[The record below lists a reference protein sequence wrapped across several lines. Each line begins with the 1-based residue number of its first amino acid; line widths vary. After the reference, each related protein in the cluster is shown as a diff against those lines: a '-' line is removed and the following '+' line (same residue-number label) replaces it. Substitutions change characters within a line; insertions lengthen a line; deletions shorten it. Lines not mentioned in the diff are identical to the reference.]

1 VAKVR
6 FDGHTYEC
14 GAQQSVLDAL
24 TAHGAPIP
32 SSCRNGI
39 CQTCLMQ
46 AVDGLPPAQSQNGL
60 KDTLKEQN
68 YFLACSC
75 YPESDLTV
83 ALPDQIQTRAKA
95 MVRGV
100 DVLSAEIVRVRLDC
114 PLPLDYRAGQYINL
128 FRDATLMRS
137 YSLASVPGSD
147 ADLHLH
153 VRRLPQGRVSGWIH
167 DELRAGDEVDIST
180 AMGGCFYVPGNDEQ
194 GLLLIGTGSGL
205 APLYGILRDALTR
218 GHRGPIKLYHG
229 SRSAQELYLVDE
241 LRELAARHGNF
252 VYTPCV
258 SGADVPPGFAP
269 GRATSVALADTP
281 NLTGWRAYL
290 CGHPD
295 MVKASKKQVFLAGA
309 SMKDIYADP
318 FVLSGT

>member
-1 VAKVR
+1 MAKVR

-46 AVDGLPPAQSQNGL
+46 AVDGVPPTQSQNGL

-95 MVRGV
+95 LVRGL
-100 DVLSAEIVRVRLDC
+100 DVLNSEIVRVRLHC

-128 FRDATLMRS
+128 YRDETLMRS
-137 YSLASVPGSD
+137 YSLASVPGRD
-147 ADLHLH
+147 AELHLH

-167 DELRAGDEVDIST
+167 DELRAGDEVDISA

-229 SRSAQELYLVDE
+229 SRSADELYLVDD
-241 LRELAARHGNF
+241 LRELAARHENF

-269 GRATSVALADTP
+269 GRATSVAMADTP

-295 MVKASKKQVFLAGA
+295 MVSASKKQIFLAGA